1 MIDTW
6 PFLAVLASAI
16 LHALWNAY
24 VRAAAEPGEVLAG
37 GVMLAGFIG
46 LAGLA
51 WSGLPQT
58 ESWLWLVIGVIVN
71 SIGIRFAIAAYRTA
85 SYGLAYPVMRAGIP
99 LFTLPAG
106 IVLLS
111 EWPRVGGL
119 IGVLLIA
126 AALIMLAFA
135 ARGAGRTETRGLA
148 YALAAS
154 LMGAGY
160 VTADAV
166 GVRVSGNFLGYFF
179 GVMVGNAIALQGL
192 LALEGKNAF
201 RQIRSQFA
209 ATAAIALVST
219 ASFLLYLWAVTLSPV
234 ALAAALRETS
244 VLFAVAIARFALKE
258 EIGRWHWLAA
268 GCAVA
273 GIAAIRLG

>member
-1 MIDTW
+1 MIETW

-16 LHALWNAY
+16 LHASWNAS
-24 VRAAAEPGEVLAG
+24 VRASTEPGGVLAA
-37 GVMLAGFIG
+37 GVMLAGVVG

-51 WSGLPQT
+51 WSGLPQAA
-58 ESWLWLVIGVIVN
+58 SWRWLIIGVIVN
-71 SIGIRFAIAAYRTA
+71 SIGIRLAMAAYRSA
-85 SYGLAYPVMRAGIP
+85 SFGLAYPVMRAGIP
-99 LFTLPAG
+99 LFTLPTG
-106 IVLLS
+106 VIFLG
-111 EWPRVGGL
+111 EWPRWAGVV
-119 IGVLLIA
+119 GVLLIA
-126 AALIMLAFA
+126 AALIMLALA
-135 ARGAGRTETRGLA
+135 ARGAGKAETRGLA

-179 GVMVGNAIALQGL
+179 GVILGNAIALQGL
-192 LALEGKNAF
+192 MALEGKSAF
-201 RQIRSQFA
+201 RQVRSHFA
-209 ATAAIALVST
+209 AAATIAVIST

-268 GCAVA
+268 SCAVT